1 MPYAQVSIQTPTEN
15 NGFDKRAKKNRIIF
29 ANSLIELQKTQQ
41 IDLKTIIFSDESR
54 FVEGDDKQWVWRR
67 YGDRNP
73 TAQYRSKKFPKSVM
87 IYGAIGHNY
96 KSQIVIVH
104 GSIDSYKYQ
113 ENILRSGMINDL
125 DSNLGKGS
133 WIFQQDGASS
143 NTSIKTRNWLRSK
156 CRFIQKWPP
165 NSPDLNPIE
174 NVWGCMKAAVNKLK
188 PKSEEELE
196 RIIRDVWENFD
207 QNKIN
212 NLVGG
217 YVSMS
222 FKPLNDRVLVKR
234 SDLEEK
240 TAGGLFIPESAKEKP
255 SQAKVIAVGSGRVLA
270 DGTRVPLEVKE
281 GDIVLF
287 GKYVGTEL
295 KYEGEEYLVLREE
308 DILAVLS

>member
-1 MPYAQVSIQTPTEN
+1 MLTLHCKKCILENLDITISLPTIATGCHMLRYQYKPPQKTMDLTEEQ
-15 NGFDKRAKKNRIIF
+15 KKNRIIF
-29 ANSLIELQKTQQ
+29 ANSLLELQKTQQ

-73 TAQYRSKKFPKSVM
+73 TAQYHSKKFPKSVM
-87 IYGAIGHNY
+87 IYGSIGHIY

-143 NTSIKTRNWLRSK
+143 HTSIKTRNWLRSK

-174 NVWGCMKAAVNKLK
+174 NVWGCMKAAVNKL
-188 PKSEEELE
+188 
-196 RIIRDVWENFD
+196 
-207 QNKIN
+207 
-212 NLVGG
+212 
-217 YVSMS
+217 
-222 FKPLNDRVLVKR
+222 
-234 SDLEEK
+234 
-240 TAGGLFIPESAKEKP
+240 
-255 SQAKVIAVGSGRVLA
+255 
-270 DGTRVPLEVKE
+270 
-281 GDIVLF
+281 
-287 GKYVGTEL
+287 
-295 KYEGEEYLVLREE
+295 
-308 DILAVLS
+308 

>member
-1 MPYAQVSIQTPTEN
+1 M
-15 NGFDKRAKKNRIIF
+15 
-29 ANSLIELQKTQQ
+29 
-41 IDLKTIIFSDESR
+41 KTIIFSDESR

-73 TAQYRSKKFPKSVM
+73 TAQYHSKKFPKSVM
-87 IYGAIGHNY
+87 IYGSIGHNY

-143 NTSIKTRNWLRSK
+143 HTSIKTRNWLRSR

-212 NLVGG
+212 NLVD
-217 YVSMS
+217 S
-222 FKPLNDRVLVKR
+222 FFQRLQLILLTNGESIQPHLVH
-234 SDLEEK
+234 DLHLKQIIVPNLPSKILRFNELITEISNEPDEQINKGPFSSEENQIIFDKFMQYGPKWSTIARFLPARTPNQIKQNFKDNIRK
-240 TAGGLFIPESAKEKP
+240 TKFLPIQSA
-255 SQAKVIAVGSGRVLA
+255 Q
-270 DGTRVPLEVKE
+270 
-281 GDIVLF
+281 
-287 GKYVGTEL
+287 
-295 KYEGEEYLVLREE
+295 
-308 DILAVLS
+308 

>member
-1 MPYAQVSIQTPTEN
+1 M
-15 NGFDKRAKKNRIIF
+15 KK
-29 ANSLIELQKTQQ
+29 SLFICCC
-41 IDLKTIIFSDESR
+41 R
-54 FVEGDDKQWVWRR
+54 
-67 YGDRNP
+67 
-73 TAQYRSKKFPKSVM
+73 
-87 IYGAIGHNY
+87 
-96 KSQIVIVH
+96 
-104 GSIDSYKYQ
+104 
-113 ENILRSGMINDL
+113 
-125 DSNLGKGS
+125 KG
-133 WIFQQDGASS
+133 G
-143 NTSIKTRNWLRSK
+143 IK
-156 CRFIQKWPP
+156 
-165 NSPDLNPIE
+165 
-174 NVWGCMKAAVNKLK
+174 
-188 PKSEEELE
+188 
-196 RIIRDVWENFD
+196 
-207 QNKIN
+207 NKIN